1 MKVTPEI
8 LQEEF
13 IGLEAKV
20 LESDNPS
27 YVGISGTVIDET
39 RNTLVLLHSNG
50 RKVILKELSVFHFRL
65 PDGTIVKIDGKA
77 IVGRPEDRVKR
88 RIRRRW

>member
-13 IGLEAKV
+13 IGLEAKI
-20 LESDNPS
+20 LESENPS

-65 PDGTIVKIDGKA
+65 SDGTIVKIDGKA

>member
-1 MKVTPEI
+1 VKVTPEI

-13 IGLEAKV
+13 IGLEAKI
-20 LESDNPS
+20 LESENPS

-65 PDGTIVKIDGKA
+65 SDGTIVKIDGKA

>member
-13 IGLEAKV
+13 IGLEAKI
-20 LESDNPS
+20 LESENPS

>member
-13 IGLEAKV
+13 IGLEAKI
-20 LESDNPS
+20 LESENPS
-27 YVGISGTVIDET
+27 CVGISGTVIDET

-65 PDGTIVKIDGKA
+65 SDGTIVKIDGKA

>member
-1 MKVTPEI
+1 VKVTPEI

-13 IGLEAKV
+13 IGLEAKI
-20 LESDNPS
+20 LESENPS

>member
-1 MKVTPEI
+1 VKVTPEI